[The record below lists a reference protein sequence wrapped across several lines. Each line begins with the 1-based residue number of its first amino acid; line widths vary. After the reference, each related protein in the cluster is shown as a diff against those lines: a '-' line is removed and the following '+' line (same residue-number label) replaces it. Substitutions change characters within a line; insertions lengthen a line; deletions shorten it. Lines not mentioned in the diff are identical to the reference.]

1 MLPAVVP
8 LVLLPEVVPLVE
20 VPLVEVPEVL
30 PLVLPEVLPVVV
42 PEVLPLVLPLVLP
55 PADSL
60 AVQALRLKP
69 RATTA
74 RATTRVENR
83 FCFFIGRER
92 KRVKTNG

>member
-42 PEVLPLVLPLVLP
+42 PEVLPLVLP